1 MSISATLANSL
12 TGLTA
17 ASRAAQV
24 VSNNVANSMTEGYA
38 RRELS
43 LSARQVGGSGAGVQV
58 DGVIRM
64 VDETLLREMRL
75 ATAAAG
81 SADVAA
87 GFFSDALA
95 LIGTPEDISS
105 LAARVTGFETALI
118 EAESRPDSEA
128 RLTNVLSSAQ
138 SLASKLNNVSDAFQ
152 QMRVDA
158 DERISVEVGR
168 LNDALSRIAS
178 LNEQIVRAKSADH
191 DYPALLD
198 QQQKLI
204 DQISELVPMRKLQ
217 RENDTVALYTLG
229 GALLLDI
236 KPAQFAFTHTEPI
249 TPDMTLASGALSGL
263 SINGQPVTT
272 SGQNA
277 AISGGVL
284 SELFAVRD
292 SHSVELQSNLD
303 ELARDL
309 VSRFEDPTLDPTLAI
324 GDPGIFTDGGGNL
337 DPLDTLGLAQR
348 ISVNASVDPR
358 AGGEVWRL
366 RDGLGAATP
375 GPAGD
380 ATLLSALRGRVE
392 DLRVPAGGTFS
403 GASKSVS
410 GFAAALTSIA
420 GQSLQDSRN
429 RLSFETARAES
440 IEEAFLAQGVD
451 TDRELQ
457 KLLLIEQAYAANAR
471 VMKTADDLIQIL
483 MGL

>member
-1 MSISATLANSL
+1 MSISATLANAL

-38 RRELS
+38 RRDLA
-43 LSARQVGGSGAGVQV
+43 LSARQVGGAGAGVQV
-58 DGVIRM
+58 DGVVRS

-75 ATAAAG
+75 AMASAG

-87 GFFSDALA
+87 AFFADALA
-95 LIGTPEDISS
+95 LVGTPEDASS

-128 RLTNVLSSAQ
+128 RLSAVLSAAH
-138 SLASKLNNVSDAFQ
+138 SLTGKMNDVSDALQ
-152 QMRVDA
+152 QIRVDA
-158 DERISVEVGR
+158 DERISAEVGR
-168 LNDALSRIAS
+168 LNDALSRIAE
-178 LNEQIVRAKSADH
+178 LNEQILRAKSADH

-204 DQISELVPMRKLQ
+204 DQISELVPVRKLQ
-217 RENDTVALYTLG
+217 RGNDTVALYTLG

-236 KPAQFAFTHTEPI
+236 RPAQFGFARTEPI

-263 SINGQPVTT
+263 TVNGQLVPT
-272 SGQNA
+272 SGPNSPIA
-277 AISGGVL
+277 GGVL

-292 SHSVELQSNLD
+292 THAVAIQSNLD

-309 VSRFEDPTLDPTLAI
+309 VSRFEDPALDATLQV
-324 GDPGIFTDGGGNL
+324 GDPGLFADGGAVLN
-337 DPLDTLGLAQR
+337 PLDVVGLAQR
-348 ISVNASVDPR
+348 LAVNSAVDPS
-358 AGGEVWRL
+358 AGGELWRL
-366 RDGLGAATP
+366 RDGLGAAAP
-375 GPAGD
+375 GAAGD
-380 ATLLSALRGRVE
+380 ATLLSALRARIEEV
-392 DLRVPAGGTFS
+392 RAPSGGTFS
-403 GASKSVS
+403 GASKTVA
-410 GFAAALTSIA
+410 GFAAALTSMV

-440 IEEAFLAQGVD
+440 VEEAFLAQGVD

-471 VMKTADDLIQIL
+471 VMKTADDLIQLL
-483 MGL
+483 MGI